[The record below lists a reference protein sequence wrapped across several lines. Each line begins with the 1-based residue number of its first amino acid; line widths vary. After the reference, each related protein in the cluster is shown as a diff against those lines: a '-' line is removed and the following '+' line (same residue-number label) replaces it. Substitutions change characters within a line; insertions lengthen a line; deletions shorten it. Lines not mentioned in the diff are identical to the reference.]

1 MIRSPAL
8 PIAALALVAT
18 LTVPIGETR
27 AQTPLPGSSTELQ
40 VEIFEPMPAQGV
52 NLLNLARSD
61 VMQHLYPS
69 AGVFFHYAHNPFELV
84 RQDDED
90 IVVSRLVEG
99 QARVELWAALGFLDY
114 FDVGLVMPLVVAQ
127 SGAGLAL
134 FNRPSEAVDGFVVGD
149 MRLVPKVRP
158 FDPADAGGFGLALA
172 LPLYIPTGD
181 AESFNSYGYFRFKP
195 TLVLDWRDEDS
206 GFVVAANVGYM
217 LQPRVQAHNLVLDD
231 GVHWGLGFEIPLGRP
246 EMKILASAFGVVPLE
261 DNLDPADLS
270 KTLSDS
276 RTMPIEAD
284 LAFQVRL
291 GPVVLQVGGGMGLT
305 SGIGAPDVR
314 GFASVGY
321 TPVTR
326 DRDGDGILD
335 RDDDCPDDPEDKDG
349 FQDQDGCPDTD
360 NDQDGVLDVSD
371 GARDA
376 TGFGACRDI
385 AEDKDLYQDEDG
397 CPDPDND
404 ADGIADADDGARDA
418 TGFGACRDQPED
430 KDGHQDAD
438 GCPEP
443 DNDADGVA
451 DTEDGP
457 RDAAGFG
464 TCRDQPE
471 DKDGH
476 QDIDGCPD
484 PDNDG
489 DGIPDVADGARDA
502 TGFGECRDQP
512 ETKNEYNDEDGC
524 PDEAP
529 KKVRIT
535 RFQIEILDKV
545 FFEYN
550 KAVIQEVSF
559 DLLTEVA
566 RVIREHPQ
574 VTKIRVE
581 GHTDWHGDDAYNLKL
596 SQERADAVRVYLE
609 AKGVETQRLVSE
621 GFGETKPLIPGAA
634 GKSKAGMA
642 KNRRV
647 EFHIIEVNGM
657 PHSPDKPVI
666 LEKHEEVTP

>member
-1 MIRSPAL
+1 MTRSSAL
-8 PIAALALVAT
+8 HLATLALLAAPLLAAPT
-18 LTVPIGETR
+18 GAH
-27 AQTPLPGSSTELQ
+27 AQTPLPGSSTEFQ

-69 AGVFFHYAHNPFELV
+69 AGVFFHYALNPFELV
-84 RQDDED
+84 RQDDEET
-90 IVVSRLVEG
+90 VVSKLVEG

-114 FDVGLVMPLVVAQ
+114 FDVGLVMPLVVSQ

-172 LPLYIPTGD
+172 LPIYLPTGD
-181 AESFNSYGYFRFKP
+181 AESFNGYGYLRFKP

-206 GFVVAANVGYM
+206 GFVIAANVGYM
-217 LQPRVQAHNLVLDD
+217 LQPEVQAHNLVIDD
-231 GVHWGLGFEIPLGRP
+231 GIHAGIGLEIPLGRP
-246 EMKILASAFGVVPLE
+246 EMKLLVSAFGVFPLE
-261 DNLDPADLS
+261 DNRDPADLS
-270 KTLSDS
+270 KVLSDS

-284 LAFQVRL
+284 LGFQVRV
-291 GPVVLQVGGGMGLT
+291 GPVVLQLGAGMGLT
-305 SGIGAPDVR
+305 QGVGAPDVR

-360 NDQDGVLDVSD
+360 NDQDGVLDVVD
-371 GARDA
+371 GAKDA
-376 TGFGACRDI
+376 TGFGACRDLP
-385 AEDKDLYQDEDG
+385 EDKDLYQDD
-397 CPDPDND
+397 
-404 ADGIADADDGARDA
+404 
-418 TGFGACRDQPED
+418 
-430 KDGHQDAD
+430 
-438 GCPEP
+438 
-443 DNDADGVA
+443 
-451 DTEDGP
+451 
-457 RDAAGFG
+457 
-464 TCRDQPE
+464 
-471 DKDGH
+471 
-476 QDIDGCPD
+476 DGCPD

-489 DGIPDVADGARDA
+489 DGILDVVDGKKDA

-512 ETKNEYNDEDGC
+512 ETKNDYNDEDGC

-529 KKVRIT
+529 KRVRVT
-535 RFQIEILDKV
+535 QFQIEILDKV

-550 KAVIQEVSF
+550 KAVIQPVSF
-559 DLLTEVA
+559 ELLDEVA
-566 RVIREHPQ
+566 RVIKEHPQ
-574 VTKIRVE
+574 LTKIRVE

-596 SQERADAVRVYLE
+596 SQERAEAVRVYLV
-609 AKGVETQRLVSE
+609 AKGVADQRLVAQ
-621 GFGETKPLIPGAA
+621 GFGETDPLVPGPA
-634 GKSKAGMA
+634 GKTKAGMA

-647 EFHIIEVNGM
+647 EFDIIEVNGV

-666 LEKHEEVTP
+666 LEKQEEVTP